1 MDCFGEMRRISC
13 ECAWRKTISRTNGW
27 TSTLIETDALLF
39 RHNKAQEI
47 LLVLICFIYIDS
59 SYVWLIN
66 QYPTFNTLILCKK
79 YLLFSFSIYVSLTN
93 LWLPNITLNPTN
105 SDNPIRSLIL
115 PIFSFFTFFSHSP
128 FTLWYKYII
137 LTLSLTYFWCFKS
150 VISYFCDIRYK

>member
-66 QYPTFNTLILCKK
+66 QYPTFNTIILCTEKISSF
-79 YLLFSFSIYVSLTN
+79 LFIFISLF
-93 LWLPNITLNPTN
+93 L
-105 SDNPIRSLIL
+105 SM
-115 PIFSFFTFFSHSP
+115 SH
-128 FTLWYKYII
+128 
-137 LTLSLTYFWCFKS
+137 
-150 VISYFCDIRYK
+150 